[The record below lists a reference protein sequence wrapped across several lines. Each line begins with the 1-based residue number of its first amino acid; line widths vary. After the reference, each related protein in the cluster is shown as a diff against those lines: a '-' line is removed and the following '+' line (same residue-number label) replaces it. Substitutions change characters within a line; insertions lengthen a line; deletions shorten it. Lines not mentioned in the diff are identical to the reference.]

1 MNLVSNLRKLEA
13 VRRRETPDDVVVVCL
28 GLLELSVR
36 KLHNSIVKVTLS
48 TAQRPFMYPY
58 PELQLIIG
66 SIPLLMERIV
76 VVCHASLP
84 GLLFSA
90 PTEL

>member
-1 MNLVSNLRKLEA
+1 MDLAWKPRNLA
-13 VRRRETPDDVVVVCL
+13 AIRRRETPDDVVVVCL

-58 PELQLIIG
+58 PELQLIIR
-66 SIPLLMERIV
+66 SIPPLMERIV